1 MLLLYNEFR
10 DNVISLDNAVLEIFK
25 YIMLELVGIILNCG
39 RNHIHISVNHFGNL
53 IIPSQGYFVVEAKKK
68 KKKKKLAMFQQQN
81 IYIYIFARNLRS
93 NPDVSGGNTF
103 PLYSTSQPK
112 KRIYIRGGNKA
123 AANEAS

>member
-53 IIPSQGYFVVEAKKK
+53 IIPSQGYSVVEAKKK
-68 KKKKKLAMFQQQN
+68 KKKNSPCFSNK
-81 IYIYIFARNLRS
+81 IYIYI
-93 NPDVSGGNTF
+93 
-103 PLYSTSQPK
+103 
-112 KRIYIRGGNKA
+112 YIRA
-123 AANEAS
+123 